1 MQSQNRELVII
12 TADDA
17 PAQHVTQSRVLRMPT
32 RRTKSD
38 QSVETVR
45 NDTPAEC
52 RWWNLLEG
60 DERTAFVSGAK
71 APDDCA
77 RNDWLDIGETNRHK
91 ILSAAYAVECWLESD
106 DD

>member
-1 MQSQNRELVII
+1 MNSPNRKLVII

-17 PAQHVTQSRVLRMPT
+17 PVQQVAASRIIRAAA
-32 RRTKSD
+32 RRNISD
-38 QSVETVR
+38 KRVDDVR

-52 RWWNLLEG
+52 RWWNDLENG
-60 DERTAFVSGAK
+60 KRSAFVLGAK

-91 ILSAAYAVECWLESD
+91 ILSAAYAVECWLAED